1 MPIDWDKF
9 DSDLDS
15 AIERAADKT
24 DDELASKM
32 SSLTKMNDEE
42 IKELFSDP
50 GDVKKL
56 YELIKIVKSAQNRN
70 DKINQI
76 VDNAEKFGGV
86 VLTLLD
92 KLA

>member
-9 DSDLDS
+9 DSDLDG

-24 DDELASKM
+24 DDDLASKI
-32 SSLTKMNDEE
+32 SSLTRMNDEE
-42 IKELFSDP
+42 IKELFPAP

-56 YELIKIVKSAQNRN
+56 YDLVKIVKSAQERN

-92 KLA
+92 KFA